1 MTHKLPD
8 VFSKNRSEETK
19 EDIWADFVVP
29 PFLNE
34 LGIKTQSKAIVIIGG
49 RGCGKTTL
57 LRYFCHATQFSPKR
71 PKIPQADLAHIG
83 LYWRADTNFLNSF
96 AGGGQA
102 PETWRSAFEH
112 VLACELGKEIIQAVR
127 NLNCNP
133 ERQRTYGKIDELDLE
148 ALQDFDVALG
158 QTLNDLE
165 RALQKSRRKMS
176 TWLNNLE
183 TATRPI
189 FLPAQLFLKT
199 LVETLQTQLPYLQDS
214 TFAVFID
221 EYENLRIEQQKFIN
235 GMLKHGE
242 PPLLYNI
249 AMKRNGWHTTQTL
262 GSESIQL
269 ISDYRDIDLEE
280 VVAKD
285 FDLFAAELLF
295 FRLAEHA
302 PYLLDRL
309 PIVPEQLRSVDQ
321 IEHRYKNQ
329 EYRSRVIGAA
339 EELLP
344 RTTDRGAAMA
354 ILADHRLRDCLLAR
368 VRNALL
374 MRRSR
379 IDPSSFIDDKYP
391 EVSVLMSALLYR
403 PREDPDRLLAE
414 FEALKSGK
422 GGRLSPTGDLVGNNL
437 FGCVNAIYIDA
448 RRESI
453 LFSGFTSLTLI
464 ARVNIRHLLELI
476 HRIFKV
482 FESSEDCELPEVPPE
497 VQAKAVKD
505 ASELILGTVSGRGVH
520 GPQLHNLAQC
530 LGSIFLERHKGSR
543 QSEPEINH
551 FTLSSGEMNDKLRTY
566 LCEAEKWSVLYVGR
580 ETKMKSTGAIDVD
593 YILNPI
599 FSPHFQISFRK
610 KRSLPISASQLLGML
625 EGDQRVRDALVREF
639 SHQDNGGDDHPD
651 LFGEAGS

>member
-199 LVETLQTQLPYLQDS
+199 LV
-214 TFAVFID
+214 
-221 EYENLRIEQQKFIN
+221 
-235 GMLKHGE
+235 
-242 PPLLYNI
+242 
-249 AMKRNGWHTTQTL
+249 
-262 GSESIQL
+262 
-269 ISDYRDIDLEE
+269 
-280 VVAKD
+280 
-285 FDLFAAELLF
+285 
-295 FRLAEHA
+295 
-302 PYLLDRL
+302 
-309 PIVPEQLRSVDQ
+309 
-321 IEHRYKNQ
+321 
-329 EYRSRVIGAA
+329 
-339 EELLP
+339 
-344 RTTDRGAAMA
+344 
-354 ILADHRLRDCLLAR
+354 
-368 VRNALL
+368 
-374 MRRSR
+374 
-379 IDPSSFIDDKYP
+379 
-391 EVSVLMSALLYR
+391 
-403 PREDPDRLLAE
+403 
-414 FEALKSGK
+414 
-422 GGRLSPTGDLVGNNL
+422 
-437 FGCVNAIYIDA
+437 
-448 RRESI
+448 
-453 LFSGFTSLTLI
+453 
-464 ARVNIRHLLELI
+464 
-476 HRIFKV
+476 
-482 FESSEDCELPEVPPE
+482 
-497 VQAKAVKD
+497 
-505 ASELILGTVSGRGVH
+505 
-520 GPQLHNLAQC
+520 
-530 LGSIFLERHKGSR
+530 
-543 QSEPEINH
+543 
-551 FTLSSGEMNDKLRTY
+551 
-566 LCEAEKWSVLYVGR
+566 
-580 ETKMKSTGAIDVD
+580 
-593 YILNPI
+593 
-599 FSPHFQISFRK
+599 
-610 KRSLPISASQLLGML
+610 
-625 EGDQRVRDALVREF
+625 
-639 SHQDNGGDDHPD
+639 
-651 LFGEAGS
+651 